1 MICLVIPHP
10 HTDIAWDE
18 VRVFDDFDAAD
29 HFLCNKARRLIVGG
43 GRGDWGSL
51 IVYEGSGKLKPIRS
65 YTYSRD
71 HDCLIRSP

>member
-18 VRVFDDFDAAD
+18 VTVFDSYEAAE
-29 HFLCNKARRLIVGG
+29 FYMANKARRLIIAG

-51 IVYEGSGKLKPIRS
+51 IIYEGAGRLKPSRVF
-65 YTYSRD
+65 TYSRD
-71 HDCLIRSP
+71 LDRLILSP